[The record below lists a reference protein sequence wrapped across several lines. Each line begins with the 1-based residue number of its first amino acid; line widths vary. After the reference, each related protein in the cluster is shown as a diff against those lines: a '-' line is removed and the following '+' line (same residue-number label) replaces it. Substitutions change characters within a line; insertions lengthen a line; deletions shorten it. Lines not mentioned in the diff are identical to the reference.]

1 MEAGQVVDAGV
12 AGEAVG
18 TAVLVLL
25 LPGLPG
31 VKTGLRQTEGRWAG
45 GHTRQVKCPL
55 VRTRDHQLG
64 DTAGQ
69 PCG

>member
-1 MEAGQVVDAGV
+1 MEAGQVCDAGA

-18 TAVLVLL
+18 AGVLVL

-31 VKTGLRQTEGRWAG
+31 VETGVSPTEGRWG
-45 GHTRQVKCPL
+45 GGDTSQVEYKL
-55 VRTRDHQLG
+55 VRTGDDQLG